1 LPDVTGG
8 ITVAGWVVSGV
19 MQVFDVGVVSTEGIG
34 GGRTLGNRSV
44 GVVVV
49 VVLVLPFLGHG
60 GTGDDESGR
69 SGQDK
74 KSHDISSFLVLES
87 RLRTP
92 RPLHHSVKKI
102 ESRLGKLYIANL

>member
-1 LPDVTGG
+1 
-8 ITVAGWVVSGV
+8 

-34 GGRTLGNRSV
+34 GGRTLGNGSV
-44 GVVVV
+44 GVAVVAV
-49 VVLVLPFLGHG
+49 VLPFLGHG

-92 RPLHHSVKKI
+92 RPLHHSKKKI